1 VRGFQRSARGGQGT
15 ARRWVGRYRGW
26 PMEMPETLA
35 FSRFSEGSKKWLGVW
50 DDFRNWLIRAA

>member
-1 VRGFQRSARGGQGT
+1 
-15 ARRWVGRYRGW
+15 
-26 PMEMPETLA
+26 MEMPETLA